1 MQLTAAII
9 HELKEWNRWFLVVIK
24 WGNFF
29 IKAISFIKAQAEVD
43 ELWLTDLNKY
53 GSGRRL
59 LIGFLSW
66 IQKVGPEEVFLTYQL
81 VVSVRAKLDC
91 HGYGE
96 LVFKSGEGA
105 WEIATTSKDGSRR
118 ENYPL
123 LIQRDSD
130 KK

>member
-1 MQLTAAII
+1 M
-9 HELKEWNRWFLVVIK
+9 
-24 WGNFF
+24 
-29 IKAISFIKAQAEVD
+29 
-43 ELWLTDLNKY
+43 TDLNKY
-53 GSGRRL
+53 GFGRRL

-105 WEIATTSKDGSRR
+105 
-118 ENYPL
+118 
-123 LIQRDSD
+123 
-130 KK
+130 